1 MPLQWDDR
9 QLRELYRALTPAQRI
24 KALKGGMR
32 KEANRMKRVA
42 ISNLRASGIR
52 SSKALEKG
60 VRTKVYSK
68 DSGFRVFVT
77 TNKKYEGY
85 TNRQGLK
92 KPVLVWAELGTN
104 ARRTKGNGGRRA
116 LRKRGAHSTGRMR
129 RYGFMGRMLSSELSK
144 VTANVHTATR
154 EWVAKTAKKYGAIP
168 T

>member
-42 ISNLRASGIR
+42 ITNLRAGGIR

-60 VRTKVYSK
+60 VRTKVYNK

-85 TNRQGLK
+85 TNRQWLK

-116 LRKRGAHSTGRMR
+116 FRKRGAHNTGRMR
-129 RYGFMGRMLSSELSK
+129 RYGFMARMINSELSK
-144 VTANVHTATR
+144 VTTNVHNATR